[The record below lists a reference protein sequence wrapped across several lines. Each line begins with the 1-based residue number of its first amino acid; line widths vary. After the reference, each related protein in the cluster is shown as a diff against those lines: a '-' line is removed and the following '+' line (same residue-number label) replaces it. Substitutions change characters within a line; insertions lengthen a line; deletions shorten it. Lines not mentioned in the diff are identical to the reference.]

1 MIILEISLRDARKAI
16 EIVRDVW
23 RTDEVEIIA
32 TNQLEVKDRELL
44 DGVLESLEGLEVDI
58 IEDTTLDGL
67 CPECGKESDGYCSTD
82 CFEAFML

>member
-1 MIILEISLRDARKAI
+1 MIILEISLRDARKAV

-58 IEDTTLDGL
+58 IKDTTNDGF
-67 CPECGKESDGYCSTD
+67 CPECGKDSDGYCSTD